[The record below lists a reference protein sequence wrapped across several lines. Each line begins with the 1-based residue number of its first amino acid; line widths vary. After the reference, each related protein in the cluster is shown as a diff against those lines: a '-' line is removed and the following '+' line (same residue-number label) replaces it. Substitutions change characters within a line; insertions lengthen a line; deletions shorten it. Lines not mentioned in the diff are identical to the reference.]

1 MTFDDID
8 PIPSTVRQRFAAK
21 LDRIERDS
29 GVRILLAVESGSRAW
44 GFASPDS
51 DYDVRFLYV
60 RPLDRYLS
68 LTRER
73 DVIELP
79 IEDDLDING
88 WDIAKAL
95 TLLGKANPVLF
106 EWLASPIRYR
116 ADGEALRL
124 VQAFASRVAHRTAAI
139 HHYRSL
145 AAANLRRH
153 IDGREPVRLKKYF
166 YAVRPACAL
175 AWLRTRPED
184 PLPMALG
191 ALMDGLI
198 LTQKLREAIGGL
210 LARKQHLSELGE
222 GPRIGVLDAFIA
234 DEIAAAVIPGPTPNE
249 KAALAAEADRLFRR
263 LVRGPLEENSR
274 PQEPADSTDHPVF

>member
-8 PIPSTVRQRFAAK
+8 PIPSTVRQRIATK

-116 ADGEALRL
+116 TDGEALRL

-198 LTQKLREAIGGL
+198 LTPKLREAIGGL
-210 LARKQHLSELGE
+210 LARKQQLSELGE

-274 PQEPADSTDHPVF
+274 PQEPADSTDHPIF

>member
-1 MTFDDID
+1 MTVDC
-8 PIPSTVRQRFAAK
+8 IPSTVRQRIAAT

-88 WDIAKAL
+88 WDITKAL

-106 EWLASPIRYR
+106 EWLSSPIRYR
-116 ADGEALRL
+116 TDGEAVRL
-124 VQAFASRVAHRTAAI
+124 VQTFARRVARQTAAI

-145 AAANLRRH
+145 AAGNMRRH
-153 IDGREPVRLKKYF
+153 IDGRDLVRLKKYF

-191 ALMDGLI
+191 ALMDGLVF
-198 LTQKLREAIGGL
+198 TPELREAIGDL
-210 LARKQHLSELGE
+210 LARKQLLSELGE
-222 GPRIGVLDAFIA
+222 GPRIGVLDAFIT
-234 DEIAAAVIPGPTPNE
+234 DEIAAAVIPAPTPDA

-263 LVRGPLEENSR
+263 LVRGPLEEDVR
-274 PQEPADSTDHPVF
+274 PQEPADSTDQPVF